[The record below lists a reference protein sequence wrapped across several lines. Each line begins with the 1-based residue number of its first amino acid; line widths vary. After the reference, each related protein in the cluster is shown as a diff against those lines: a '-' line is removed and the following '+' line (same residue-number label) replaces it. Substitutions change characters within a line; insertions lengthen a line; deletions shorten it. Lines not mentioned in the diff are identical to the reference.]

1 MTVCVSVCLSL
12 STLSPSTYRLLGAV
26 EPGGLRETG
35 SRPLYRRGR
44 WRLRDAG
51 TRGLLAAGSSRA
63 PDSLGTERRPAAGWG
78 DLGGCRC
85 PFPVEGQRARV
96 ARGGKERRP
105 FRRVTAAESRW
116 LTHPGRPSLP
126 GPEWPG
132 PGLPREREMPPAVPR
147 SRNWG
152 HWATGP
158 AGTPLSGLAW
168 ACRALPGGLGARA
181 QPQGLNPV
189 LLPNTESPS
198 QPLQISRG
206 KNILAGNTWSACS
219 AARMVWGGFYL
230 LNCISQN
237 LIIH

>member
-1 MTVCVSVCLSL
+1 MYPFVCPFLPCRQVHIAFLAQWSL
-12 STLSPSTYRLLGAV
+12 VG
-26 EPGGLRETG
+26 PGILVLDPFTG
-35 SRPLYRRGR
+35 WGR

-51 TRGLLAAGSSRA
+51 TRGLLAPGSSRA

-126 GPEWPG
+126 GPERPG
-132 PGLPREREMPPAVPR
+132 PGLPQEREMPPAVPG

-158 AGTPLSGLAW
+158 AALGQGHRCLDLPGLAARFPEAW
-168 ACRALPGGLGARA
+168 VPG
-181 QPQGLNPV
+181 P
-189 LLPNTESPS
+189 SP
-198 QPLQISRG
+198 
-206 KNILAGNTWSACS
+206 KA
-219 AARMVWGGFYL
+219 
-230 LNCISQN
+230 
-237 LIIH
+237 